1 MNNNHE
7 RKRSDFYDECMKQ
20 VSSQSVAERPSKLEP
35 ATNNQETDGLRN
47 THPRT
52 ENQQPTTRAVADL
65 PTKNQEPATK
75 NPHALLAFDLGTRDL
90 GIALGNC
97 LTRTARPLKTQA
109 MHPAHVMWAALD
121 SLIVEWQP
129 AALVV
134 GLPLARDGSEQP
146 MSVAAREFAASLTN
160 RYGLPVALQDERGS
174 SQSARRRFAET
185 RSRGLAKRKDATFI
199 DAHAAAVI
207 LEDYLATAGH

>member
-1 MNNNHE
+1 MNTNHE
-7 RKRSDFYDECMKQ
+7 PKRSDFYEECMKQ
-20 VSSQSVAERPSKLEP
+20 VPSQSIAERPSNLEP
-35 ATNNQETDGLRN
+35 TTRNQEADGLRN
-47 THPRT
+47 THPGT

-65 PTKNQEPATK
+65 PTKNQEPTA

-90 GIALGNC
+90 GIAVGNA
-97 LTRTARPLKTQA
+97 LTGTARPIKTQA
-109 MHPAHVMWAALD
+109 MHPAHLMWTALD
-121 SLIVEWQP
+121 ALIKEWQP

-134 GLPLARDGSEQP
+134 GLPLGRDGGEQA

-174 SQSARRRFAET
+174 SQNARRRFADT
-185 RSRGLAKRKDATFI
+185 RSRGLAKRKDATLI

-207 LEDYLATAGH
+207 LEDYLAIAGR